1 MDGSGRC
8 SRSGLLLQQVAVDA
22 DERAALCEGI
32 KRLASG
38 GRDFGRFTEWVR
50 ERVRERGPWDF
61 VLDAA
66 NIGFFGQGKEVS
78 RVRRQARAAAAGP
91 VSSGAS
97 DAASSSVGEAERRRR
112 GRGGGAVSLEGTSR
126 RVRDTSTR
134 RKAEAH
140 REELLDLQQVDRLLR
155 AIQRIRR
162 EGPPPRVLL
171 VLHEKHTTGRPA
183 GSEEAKLLARWSEE
197 GVLLATPRKQNDDLY
212 WLYAA
217 MASGDGC
224 CVVSNDQMRD
234 HSFGMLR
241 PRSFSRWRDRHVV
254 RFCFREWQQEPTLEF
269 PRIFSSIMQF
279 EPASSTWHIPS
290 HESSRWL
297 WAQHGAA

>member
-1 MDGSGRC
+1 
-8 SRSGLLLQQVAVDA
+8 
-22 DERAALCEGI
+22 
-32 KRLASG
+32 
-38 GRDFGRFTEWVR
+38 
-50 ERVRERGPWDF
+50 
-61 VLDAA
+61 
-66 NIGFFGQGKEVS
+66 
-78 RVRRQARAAAAGP
+78 
-91 VSSGAS
+91 
-97 DAASSSVGEAERRRR
+97 
-112 GRGGGAVSLEGTSR
+112 
-126 RVRDTSTR
+126 
-134 RKAEAH
+134 
-140 REELLDLQQVDRLLR
+140 VDRLLR